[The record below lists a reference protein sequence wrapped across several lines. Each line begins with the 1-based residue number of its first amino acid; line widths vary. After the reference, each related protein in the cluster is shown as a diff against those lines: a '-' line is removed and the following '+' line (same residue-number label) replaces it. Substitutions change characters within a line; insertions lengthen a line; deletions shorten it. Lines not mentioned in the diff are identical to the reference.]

1 MATPQ
6 PQYIT
11 EQEYLATERE
21 ALEKHEYYKGE
32 IFAMSGASFKH
43 VKISSNIM
51 VDVGSK
57 LRGKK
62 CNPFT
67 SDLRIHIPKNTL
79 YTYPDIV
86 IVCGEPEMT
95 DDDFDTI
102 TNPSVIIEILSKSTR
117 DYDKGGKFTL
127 YRDIPTLQEY
137 ILVDSEKVGVEKFVK
152 NNDGSWQ
159 LTEYK
164 TLNDSFVIDT
174 TATTVALVDVYEAVL
189 FKP

>member
-1 MATPQ
+1 MPTPQ

-11 EQEYLATERE
+11 EKEYLATERE

-32 IFAMSGASFKH
+32 IFAMSGTSLKH
-43 VKISSNIM
+43 SVIVDNLMYDLRKKLKKKGCRPFSSNT
-51 VDVGSK
+51 
-57 LRGKK
+57 R
-62 CNPFT
+62 T
-67 SDLRIHIPKNTL
+67 HIPKNTL
-79 YTYPDIV
+79 YTYPDIL
-86 IVCGEPEMT
+86 IICGKPITT

-102 TNPSVIIEILSKSTR
+102 TNPCIIIEVLSKSTR

-174 TATTVALVDVYEAVL
+174 TATTVELADVYEDID
-189 FKP
+189 F